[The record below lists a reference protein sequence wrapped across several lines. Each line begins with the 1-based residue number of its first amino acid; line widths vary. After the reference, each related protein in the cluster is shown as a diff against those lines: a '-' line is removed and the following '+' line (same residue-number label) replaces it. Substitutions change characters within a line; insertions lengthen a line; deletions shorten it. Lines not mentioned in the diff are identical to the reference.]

1 MELKELVGK
10 HFLSGIET
18 GTEERSKRFYGNE
31 IVSYVKFCI
40 DGVNYMAVED
50 PCDGYRSYC
59 GDLDISET
67 PCKIQIPTT
76 EVLCTMRPD
85 GAWGEDNGNITNR
98 FIPQSPPTGNIK
110 TMRSRAKGKQTPR
123 KESTRNFSRWHTTH
137 V

>member
-31 IVSYVKFCI
+31 TVSYVKFCI

-59 GDLDISET
+59 SDLDISET

-76 EVLCTMRPD
+76 EVLCTMRPND
-85 GAWGEDNGNITNR
+85 DRWGVNNDVLVLTDCETGLVVLEVGTANTNDYY
-98 FIPQSPPTGNIK
+98 PYCV
-110 TMRSRAKGKQTPR
+110 MEWTPENLSCNR
-123 KESTRNFSRWHTTH
+123 R
-137 V
+137 